1 MMRIICFDFMGAD
14 DITRVWARSFV
25 KSPRQRRSGQLQN
38 LWERGDEK
46 PPVYRANPP
55 MDFLPLTTFSP
66 KERKIDDGTP
76 FFEQHNTYYITM
88 CDFQNFGL
96 IFAGQ
101 MHCLPQRIKYE
112 IFSNGTLSVEKIS
125 NHVDFSL

>member
-25 KSPRQRRSGQLQN
+25 KSHDREGVDNCKTYGREVMKNHQCIG
-38 LWERGDEK
+38 
-46 PPVYRANPP
+46 ANPP

-76 FFEQHNTYYITM
+76 FFEQHNTYYNYIARLAT
-88 CDFQNFGL
+88 
-96 IFAGQ
+96 
-101 MHCLPQRIKYE
+101 Y
-112 IFSNGTLSVEKIS
+112 
-125 NHVDFSL
+125 